1 MPRYV
6 ILRHEMS
13 PGGPRGAHWDL
24 MLEDGPSL
32 KTWALQE
39 LPAPGVEVRAEKLP
53 DHRLRYLD
61 YEGPVSGDRGT
72 VVRYD
77 RGTYTVDREGDR
89 EWVVQLAGEKLLGRG
104 TLRRV
109 SDAPGGWRFSLGR
122 RTGDG

>member
-1 MPRYV
+1 MPKFV
-6 ILRHEMS
+6 ILRHDA
-13 PGGPRGAHWDL
+13 PQGVHFDL
-24 MLEDGPSL
+24 MLEVGDAL
-32 KTWALQE
+32 RTWALAE
-39 LPAPGVEVRAEKLP
+39 VPEPGGETTAEALP
-53 DHRLRYLD
+53 DHRIAYLD